1 MCEGFP
7 RQGIENASDQTG
19 RWLRNLVTYNE
30 IKIYL
35 NPQIKIYR
43 KSFGGWFSQNGGR
56 MWKEYN
62 DSIFFTG
69 N

>member
-7 RQGIENASDQTG
+7 RQGIENASNQTG

-35 NPQIKIYR
+35 NPTNKDIQKEVLAAGSH
-43 KSFGGWFSQNGGR
+43 KMAGGCGR
-56 MWKEYN
+56 N
-62 DSIFFTG
+62 T
-69 N
+69 